1 MVVEEGEVPVVQDLQ
16 KLLEEQVV
24 LVLQMCMHMG
34 HQTQ

>member
-16 KLLEEQVV
+16 KLLEELVV
-24 LVLQMCMHMG
+24 LVLQMYTHMD